1 MQYARLERTDM
12 HKGCCV
18 IAYPIT
24 CGEVINELTDLF
36 GRFLNNER
44 MSEDDEAS
52 IAWIK
57 SEWGK

>member
-1 MQYARLERTDM
+1 M

-18 IAYPIT
+18 IAWGRDEKGRYPIT